1 MKSIEKYKKDG
12 ATILTWTNDAD
23 NEIDYAKMEGGHILI
38 KFNKLNEAIRIY
50 GINQRIAIV
59 GAKCLHST
67 GIDNGINISNY
78 YGITLTPDKTIDYVN
93 LLGSKELILNANYI
107 EVISDDPLDCSGDN
121 EYLCLIL
128 DYMVV

>member
-1 MKSIEKYKKDG
+1 MNSIEKYKKDG

-38 KFNKLNEAIRIY
+38 KFNKLTKSIRLY
-50 GINQRIAIV
+50 GINQKIAIV

-67 GIDNGINISNY
+67 GIDNEINISKFY
-78 YGITLTPDKTIDYVN
+78 SITLTPDNTIDYVN
-93 LLGSKELILNANYI
+93 YWGDEPILNANYI
-107 EVISDDPLDCSGDN
+107 EIKLGNPGTDIGQCF
-121 EYLCLIL
+121 LIL